1 MKRRQD
7 GPPTM
12 AKIKET
18 APSSRRV
25 CSMSCITASDGG
37 TSSTS
42 SGETSIMKVIV
53 GVRHGEFKRKYNM
66 IVESPTGA
74 PLKYVPLGI
83 QMRRWHGLAVECELA
98 GSVRNAVGYACKVR
112 PTRGGGTG

>member
-1 MKRRQD
+1 MVVVRVVV
-7 GPPTM
+7 
-12 AKIKET
+12 
-18 APSSRRV
+18 SR
-25 CSMSCITASDGG
+25 GG
-37 TSSTS
+37 TVSSCR
-42 SGETSIMKVIV
+42 SGKTSIMKVIV

-98 GSVRNAVGYACKVR
+98 GSVRNAVGYACKGWT
-112 PTRGGGTG
+112 TRGGGTG

>member
-1 MKRRQD
+1 MKRREYSA
-7 GPPTM
+7 PTLSQ
-12 AKIKET
+12 AEQTSASGLVVLVIVPIAT
-18 APSSRRV
+18 GSWTPSSWARK
-25 CSMSCITASDGG
+25 
-37 TSSTS
+37 
-42 SGETSIMKVIV
+42 TSIMKVIV